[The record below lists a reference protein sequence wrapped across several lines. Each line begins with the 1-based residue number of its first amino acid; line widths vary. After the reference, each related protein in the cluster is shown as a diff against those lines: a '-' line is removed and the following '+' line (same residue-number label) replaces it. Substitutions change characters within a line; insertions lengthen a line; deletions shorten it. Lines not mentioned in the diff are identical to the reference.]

1 MSALMSSVL
10 NSNNIQIINIPNI
23 FKLNTSEVEIS
34 RTENGDLL
42 IHPVFNKRGDALLS
56 VLTSFDD
63 EIFINELEENQQ
75 ESLLM
80 QDRVNL

>member
-10 NSNNIQIINIPNI
+10 NSNNIQAINIPNV
-23 FKLNTSEVEIS
+23 FKLNTTEVEIS

-63 EIFINELEENQQ
+63 EIFINELEKNQQ

>member
-10 NSNNIQIINIPNI
+10 NSNNGQVVNIPNI
-23 FKLNTSEVEIS
+23 FKLDSTEVEIS

-42 IHPVFNKRGDALLS
+42 IHPIFNKRGDALLS

-63 EIFINELEENQQ
+63 EAFINELEKNQQ

-80 QDRVNL
+80 QDRVGL

>member
-1 MSALMSSVL
+1 MSSVL
-10 NSNNIQIINIPNI
+10 NSNNGQVVNIPNI
-23 FKLNTSEVEIS
+23 FKLDSTEVEIS

-42 IHPVFNKRGDALLS
+42 IHPIFNKRGDALLS

-63 EIFINELEENQQ
+63 EAFINELEKNQQ

-80 QDRVNL
+80 QDRVGL